1 MISHGRRGTHKRYL
15 CKNCGSSFTGK
26 RHISKEQIWDLY
38 QSGLSQAKI
47 AEALGVSPSTIKRRL
62 QEVSVDFK
70 TPILSEGV
78 IHIDATY
85 WGRNQG
91 LIVALDDK
99 SGCVLYR
106 EWISHESKVDYAT
119 ALKKIEEGGYK
130 ILAVVTDGGVGLD
143 MALKHFPTQMCQY
156 HFIAIVR
163 RKLTL
168 RPKLPA
174 SQELLAL
181 AMSVGKMSHITFCSQ
196 LKKWETKWDTFLKEK
211 TINDENGKWQ
221 YTHKSL
227 RSAHFSF
234 RQYLPTLF
242 TYEEHPDIQI
252 PKTNNAI
259 EGLFTA
265 LKSRLRAHNGMSQAH
280 KKRFVDVFLGIGISP
295 SLHPKKRRGNS
306 TPPLS
311 V

>member
-1 MISHGRRGTHKRYL
+1 M
-15 CKNCGSSFTGK
+15 
-26 RHISKEQIWDLY
+26 Y

-143 MALKHFPTQMCQY
+143 VALKHFPTQMCQY

-181 AMSVGKMSHITFCSQ
+181 AMSVGKISHITFCSQ

-211 TINDENGKWQ
+211 TINDENGKW
-221 YTHKSL
+221 
-227 RSAHFSF
+227 
-234 RQYLPTLF
+234 
-242 TYEEHPDIQI
+242 
-252 PKTNNAI
+252 
-259 EGLFTA
+259 
-265 LKSRLRAHNGMSQAH
+265 
-280 KKRFVDVFLGIGISP
+280 
-295 SLHPKKRRGNS
+295 
-306 TPPLS
+306 
-311 V
+311 

>member
-62 QEVSVDFK
+62 QKVSVEFK

-130 ILAVVTDGGVGLD
+130 ILAVVTD
-143 MALKHFPTQMCQY
+143 
-156 HFIAIVR
+156 
-163 RKLTL
+163 
-168 RPKLPA
+168 
-174 SQELLAL
+174 
-181 AMSVGKMSHITFCSQ
+181 
-196 LKKWETKWDTFLKEK
+196 
-211 TINDENGKWQ
+211 
-221 YTHKSL
+221 
-227 RSAHFSF
+227 
-234 RQYLPTLF
+234 
-242 TYEEHPDIQI
+242 
-252 PKTNNAI
+252 
-259 EGLFTA
+259 
-265 LKSRLRAHNGMSQAH
+265 
-280 KKRFVDVFLGIGISP
+280 
-295 SLHPKKRRGNS
+295 
-306 TPPLS
+306 
-311 V
+311 

>member
-70 TPILSEGV
+70 TPILSEEV

-130 ILAVVTDGGVGLD
+130 ILAVVTDGGVGNHLD
-143 MALKHFPTQMCQY
+143 QPTYPFVNTSLYSLLTRNIRIYRSLKPITPLKGYLLHSKAVLERIMECP
-156 HFIAIVR
+156 
-163 RKLTL
+163 KLT
-168 RPKLPA
+168 R
-174 SQELLAL
+174 
-181 AMSVGKMSHITFCSQ
+181 
-196 LKKWETKWDTFLKEK
+196 
-211 TINDENGKWQ
+211 NDSWMG
-221 YTHKSL
+221 
-227 RSAHFSF
+227 
-234 RQYLPTLF
+234 
-242 TYEEHPDIQI
+242 
-252 PKTNNAI
+252 
-259 EGLFTA
+259 
-265 LKSRLRAHNGMSQAH
+265 
-280 KKRFVDVFLGIGISP
+280 FLGIGISP
-295 SLHPKKRRGNS
+295 SLHPKKEEGQ
-306 TPPLS
+306 
-311 V
+311 

>member
-1 MISHGRRGTHKRYL
+1 MISHGRWGTHKRYL

-78 IHIDATY
+78 VHIDATY
-85 WGRNQG
+85 WGRTQG

-119 ALKKIEEGGYK
+119 ALRKIGEGGYK

-143 MALKHFPTQMCQY
+143 VALKHFPTQMCQY
-156 HFIAIVR
+156 HFIAIIR

-181 AMSVGKMSHITFCSQ
+181 AMSVGKMSRITFCSQ
-196 LKKWETKWDTFLKEK
+196 LKKWESKWDTFLKEK
-211 TINDENGKWQ
+211 TINVKTANGNTRTNHLDQ
-221 YTHKSL
+221 
-227 RSAHFSF
+227 
-234 RQYLPTLF
+234 PTF
-242 TYEEHPDIQI
+242 P
-252 PKTNNAI
+252 
-259 EGLFTA
+259 
-265 LKSRLRAHNGMSQAH
+265 
-280 KKRFVDVFLGIGISP
+280 FVNT
-295 SLHPKKRRGNS
+295 SLHSLLTRNIRI
-306 TPPLS
+306 
-311 V
+311 

>member
-1 MISHGRRGTHKRYL
+1 
-15 CKNCGSSFTGK
+15 
-26 RHISKEQIWDLY
+26 
-38 QSGLSQAKI
+38 
-47 AEALGVSPSTIKRRL
+47 
-62 QEVSVDFK
+62 
-70 TPILSEGV
+70 
-78 IHIDATY
+78 
-85 WGRNQG
+85 
-91 LIVALDDK
+91 
-99 SGCVLYR
+99 
-106 EWISHESKVDYAT
+106 
-119 ALKKIEEGGYK
+119 
-130 ILAVVTDGGVGLD
+130 
-143 MALKHFPTQMCQY
+143 MC
-156 HFIAIVR
+156 IR
-163 RKLTL
+163 DR
-168 RPKLPA
+168 
-174 SQELLAL
+174 
-181 AMSVGKMSHITFCSQ
+181 
-196 LKKWETKWDTFLKEK
+196 EK